1 MDNIVQYSTLFAAF
15 LTFVTSLL
23 KFILYIR
30 NRRNTRLLKRRYKI
44 RVWKCQIVIF
54 IRDLINVK

>member
-1 MDNIVQYSTLFAAF
+1 MDNIAQYITLFAAF

-44 RVWKCQIVIF
+44 RHGKIKSKI
-54 IRDLINVK
+54 L